1 MPSGPGSPFQR
12 FIHQVA
18 AAQSAAERTDGKL
31 LEEFAAHGDETAF
44 AALLRRHGSMVLGVC
59 RSILHDRHDAED
71 AFQATFLVLV
81 RRAGAIG
88 KRDSVGSWLHGVA
101 YRLAMRARS
110 AAARRRSRERAVRPP
125 PAEDPLAEVV
135 WRDLRPVLHEEID
148 RLPAKYRAPV
158 VLCYLEGR
166 TNEEA
171 ARLLGWPKG
180 TVLSRLA
187 RARERLR
194 VRLTRRGLGVASVLA
209 VVATR
214 SAPAAVP
221 PTLAQATREAA
232 RLYAAQSAAAGLL
245 PATIRASADG
255 MLRSLLLA
263 RLVQAGLGGAS
274 ALVVGVAAAGVCWV
288 HQTPGEQGMPTRPA
302 QMVATVPSGI
312 PRLPAPAANA
322 TERRDYQRLLQGT
335 WVVTAGEQHGEA
347 VPEVRGDRLVL
358 KNDHFT
364 MTAFRG
370 EVRRLFRRG
379 ITEGAFR
386 LDATHPRQIDL
397 VEELRLLRGTFSLTG
412 DTLIL
417 CVGDPDGP
425 DRPEALRSD
434 PQDRRLLLTL
444 RRQPEEENTP

>member
-1 MPSGPGSPFQR
+1 MPPRPGSPFQR

-18 AAQSAAERTDGKL
+18 SAQSAAERTDGQL
-31 LEEFAAHGDETAF
+31 LEEFASHGDETAF
-44 AALLRRHGSMVLGVC
+44 GALLRRHGSMVLGVC
-59 RSILHDRHDAED
+59 RGILHDRHDAED

-88 KRDSVGSWLHGVA
+88 KRESVGSWLHGVA

-110 AAARRRSRERAVRPP
+110 EVARRRRRERAVRPP
-125 PAEDPLAEVV
+125 PAEDPLADVV
-135 WRDLRPVLHEEID
+135 WRDLRPVLHEEVN
-148 RLPAKYRAPV
+148 RLPAKYQAPI

-209 VVATR
+209 AVGTR

-221 PTLAQATREAA
+221 PTLIQATREAA
-232 RLYAAQSAAAGLL
+232 RSYAAKSAAAGVLSV
-245 PATIRASADG
+245 TIRASADG
-255 MLRSLLLA
+255 MLRSLFLA
-263 RLVQAGLGGAS
+263 RLVKAVLGG
-274 ALVVGVAAAGVCWV
+274 VVVLTVGTAAGALSLR
-288 HQTPGEQGMPTRPA
+288 QMAAEQNPPHAART
-302 QMVATVPSGI
+302 VAI
-312 PRLPAPAANA
+312 APAGAARPPSPEAPAND
-322 TERRDYQRLLQGT
+322 RHDYQKLLQGT

-347 VPEVRGDRLVL
+347 VPEVEGDRLIL

-364 MTAFRG
+364 MFAYRG

-379 ITEGAFR
+379 VTEGAFR
-386 LDATHPRQIDL
+386 LDPARPEQIDL
-397 VEELRLLRGTFSLTG
+397 VEDFGLLRGIFSLAG
-412 DTLIL
+412 DTLTL
-417 CVGDPDGP
+417 CVGDPDVP
-425 DRPEALRSD
+425 DRPEALQSA
-434 PQDRRLLLTL
+434 PKDRRLLLTL
-444 RRQPEEENTP
+444 QRQPEEENRP